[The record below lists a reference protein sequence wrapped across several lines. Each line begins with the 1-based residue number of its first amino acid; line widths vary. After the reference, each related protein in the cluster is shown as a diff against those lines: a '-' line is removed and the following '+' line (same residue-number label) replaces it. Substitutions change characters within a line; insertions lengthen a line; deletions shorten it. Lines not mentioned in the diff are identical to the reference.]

1 MLLRH
6 THTSVKINN
15 PSYHG
20 FSAEPVRFIL
30 GNITWF
36 LVTGLVQIIVRLI
49 ISYFGMNY
57 VSPLKKRKKEKNYFS
72 DSSYKHPS

>member
-1 MLLRH
+1 MLLR
-6 THTSVKINN
+6 HTSVKINN

-57 VSPLKKRKKEKNYFS
+57 VSPLSALFA
-72 DSSYKHPS
+72 HIFCTTLTLF